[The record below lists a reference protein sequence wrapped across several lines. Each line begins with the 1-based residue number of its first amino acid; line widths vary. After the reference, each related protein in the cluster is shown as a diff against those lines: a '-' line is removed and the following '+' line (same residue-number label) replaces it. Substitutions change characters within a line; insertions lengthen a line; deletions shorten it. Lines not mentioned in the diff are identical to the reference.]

1 MFRLSMLVL
10 MMVLITHTPES
21 MGSFYAYKDYIVAI
35 LLSLL
40 IKPWVE
46 DQFE

>member
-10 MMVLITHTPES
+10 MMMLITHTPES
-21 MGSFYAYKDYIVAI
+21 MDSLYAYKDYIMAI

-40 IKPWVE
+40 VKPWVE